1 MYNPQNIYL
10 HDTNA
15 RSRFSSRM
23 RALSHGCIRTE
34 HIMDL
39 ATELLGDDGGTW
51 TPDKIQ
57 AQLATGKT
65 KQANFVKPLPV
76 YIVYFSSAALNDGK
90 IVDYQDLYGRDGKAM
105 AALNMKD
112 GGASLAVPKPKPE
125 PSRGAVSA
133 LACPGAA
140 AAAII
145 KSLPGWSLE
154 HVRCRPAR
162 PQQVRL
168 FIQGSDGGFRRDDGR
183 IKLPGNNDLDRL
195 IGDPSVPLVQLTAD
209 ILERS
214 ALPAVTSY
222 RCLINQ
228 ISDADSNRRILEHLD
243 RLLSG
248 FDGRIVNS
256 AIRRPQDEPRRDG
269 EAACRD
275 AGLRVPKVAR
285 LRNRDDA
292 QEKIERAGL
301 SFPIILR
308 HAGTHGGQ
316 ILGLFA
322 TIDDVR
328 RAIPGD
334 DDLFATEHADFQSAD
349 GLYRKYRICVIGRSI
364 IVRHMI
370 VSDGWNIHGRDR
382 RRLMLGRAELRE
394 EERHLLERPLQALS
408 SSVVETLRAVR
419 KRIPLDYFG
428 MDFGIDADGA
438 VVLFEANATM
448 DFISPIIDP
457 EFAYGRHVLAL
468 GAPRGSRD
476 DP

>member
-1 MYNPQNIYL
+1 M
-10 HDTNA
+10 
-15 RSRFSSRM
+15 
-23 RALSHGCIRTE
+23 
-34 HIMDL
+34 
-39 ATELLGDDGGTW
+39 
-51 TPDKIQ
+51 
-57 AQLATGKT
+57 
-65 KQANFVKPLPV
+65 
-76 YIVYFSSAALNDGK
+76 SAA
-90 IVDYQDLYGRDGKAM
+90 GRP
-105 AALNMKD
+105 ALNKI
-112 GGASLAVPKPKPE
+112 
-125 PSRGAVSA
+125 
-133 LACPGAA
+133 C
-140 AAAII
+140 
-145 KSLPGWSLE
+145 
-154 HVRCRPAR
+154 
-162 PQQVRL
+162 L

-228 ISDADSNRRILEHLD
+228 ISDADSNRQILEHLD

-248 FDGRIVNS
+248 FDGRIVN
-256 AIRRPQDEPRRDG
+256 RPSDVLKTSRDEMAKLLAGTP
-269 EAACRD
+269 
-275 AGLRVPKVAR
+275 GLRVPKVAR

-292 QEKIERAGL
+292 QERIERAGL

-364 IVRHMI
+364 MVRHMI

-382 RRLMLGRAELRE
+382 RRLMLGRAELRD
-394 EERHLLERPLQALS
+394 EERRLLERPLKALS
-408 SSVVETLRAVR
+408 PSVVETLRAVR

-428 MDFGIDADGA
+428 MDFGIAADGA

-448 DFISPIIDP
+448 DFFSPIIAP
-457 EFAYGRHVLAL
+457 EFAYGRNAPTL
-468 GAPRGSRD
+468 GASRVSRD